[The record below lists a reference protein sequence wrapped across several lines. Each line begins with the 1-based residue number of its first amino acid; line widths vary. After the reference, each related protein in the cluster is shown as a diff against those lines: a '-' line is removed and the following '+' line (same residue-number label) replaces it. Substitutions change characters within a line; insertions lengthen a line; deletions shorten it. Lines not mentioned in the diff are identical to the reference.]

1 MNAAGLRAATAVVA
15 GLLLPA
21 LAAAADC
28 RTPLRIAWPADR
40 APLSSSEQGQPR
52 GLSAQ
57 YLKLLGAQRPLQ
69 MQPLPTAA
77 IAEGTVPPDV
87 QALLGW
93 SRSQLPTGWVASAPY
108 VQLPQVI
115 VRRRDASPV
124 LGLEALRGG
133 TVASPDPL
141 SLVGCSGVR
150 YIRGGCEIS
159 SRKTPE
165 ESWQWRIEMES
176 HCAWCNQGAVRN
188 RLI

>member
-1 MNAAGLRAATAVVA
+1 MPIVNAAGLRAATAVVA

-93 SRSQLPTGWVASAPY
+93 SRSQLPTGWVASAPTCSCHRSSCGAGMH
-108 VQLPQVI
+108 
-115 VRRRDASPV
+115 RRCWAWRRCAEAPWPV
-124 LGLEALRGG
+124 PTR
-133 TVASPDPL
+133 
-141 SLVGCSGVR
+141 CRWSGR
-150 YIRGGCEIS
+150 
-159 SRKTPE
+159 
-165 ESWQWRIEMES
+165 
-176 HCAWCNQGAVRN
+176 
-188 RLI
+188 

>member
-1 MNAAGLRAATAVVA
+1 MPG
-15 GLLLPA
+15 
-21 LAAAADC
+21 
-28 RTPLRIAWPADR
+28 PADR

-115 VRRRDASPV
+115 VRRREVHRRCWAWRRCAEAPWPV
-124 LGLEALRGG
+124 PTR
-133 TVASPDPL
+133 
-141 SLVGCSGVR
+141 CRWSGR
-150 YIRGGCEIS
+150 
-159 SRKTPE
+159 
-165 ESWQWRIEMES
+165 
-176 HCAWCNQGAVRN
+176 
-188 RLI
+188 